1 MNTTP
6 SFAAHRNLVLL
17 AQILDRLERSAH
29 PVDAEQFR
37 TVAARLAARLAAELE
52 TVPHDAALESVLEAF
67 PAAAEIY
74 ENLNYQHAGLCRC
87 ALEPALAAEMAALAA
102 IDSARRGAA
111 QGLVGGP
118 G

>member
-37 TVAARLAARLAAELE
+37 TVAARLAAELE

-111 QGLVGGP
+111 QGPVGGP